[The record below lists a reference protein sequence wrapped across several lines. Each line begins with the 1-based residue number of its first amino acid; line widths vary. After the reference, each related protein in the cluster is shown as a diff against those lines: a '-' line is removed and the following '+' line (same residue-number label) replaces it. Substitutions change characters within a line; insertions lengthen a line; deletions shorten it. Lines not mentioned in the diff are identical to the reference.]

1 MLPCLLRMEGADSQ
15 NGAPG
20 WSGPLPEVGDLVAGK
35 YRVERRLARG
45 GMSAVYLARQEVLDR
60 PVALKILHPGPSDA
74 EEPEIFEE
82 RFGLEARTLAS
93 LRHPNIVVVYDY
105 GETGH
110 GSYYLAM
117 EYVDGLRL
125 TDLIRGTRL
134 DPARTVRLIRQVCEA
149 LAYAHRRGV
158 VHRDVKLSNVMVR
171 VDDSGD
177 EAVTVVD
184 FGLVKLMEVDSGL
197 TSAGLILGSPHFMA
211 PEQARG
217 GIVDH
222 RVDIYAVGVLVFC
235 CITGRYPFH
244 ARNAVGT
251 LHAHMHTP
259 PPKLVDAAPG
269 VPVPQVL
276 EQLVA
281 RCLAKA
287 PDDRYTSVDA
297 LLADL
302 RLDEVE
308 EVEDEITEVG
318 VEHTLKRAAI
328 VEDEPT
334 DQRRRAV
341 LWLLPLL
348 FVAFAGGLAWGAWTL
363 VGDAEPTEAAVVAPV
378 PDAEVDLV
386 PEPAEAEDPAP
397 EPPDP
402 APEAVEAV
410 ETTPSRAA
418 TTRRQPV
425 RRTAPVE
432 VADPVPEPV
441 EATPVPLEDPPE
453 PADEP
458 AAGEDP
464 WAPKSDLK
472 DPWAE

>member
-1 MLPCLLRMEGADSQ
+1 MEGTDSQ

-60 PVALKILHPGPSDA
+60 PVALKILHPGPGDA
-74 EEPEIFEE
+74 EEPETFEE
-82 RFGLEARTLAS
+82 RFALEARTLAS
-93 LRHPNIVVVYDY
+93 LRHPNIVVVHDY

-110 GSYYLAM
+110 GSFYLAM

-125 TDLIRGTRL
+125 TDLIRGTRIA
-134 DPARTVRLIRQVCEA
+134 PARTVRLIQQVSEA

-171 VDDSGD
+171 VDDQGV

-184 FGLVKLMEVDSGL
+184 FGLVKLMEVDTGL

-217 GIVDH
+217 GLVDH

-259 PPKLVDAAPG
+259 PPRLSDAAPEVDLPEG
-269 VPVPQVL
+269 L
-276 EQLVA
+276 ERLVA
-281 RCLAKA
+281 RCLSKV
-287 PDDRYTSVDA
+287 PDERYPNVEA

-302 RLDEVE
+302 VVDFE
-308 EVEDEITEVG
+308 EDDQDGPTEVG
-318 VEHTLKRAAI
+318 VEHTLKGLALVDDAPER
-328 VEDEPT
+328 D
-334 DQRRRAV
+334 RRI
-341 LWLLPLL
+341 WLLAPLL
-348 FVAFAGGLAWGAWTL
+348 LLATVVGAWLAWPG
-363 VGDAEPTEAAVVAPV
+363 GDEAVSEGPAATHVVEQPPPV
-378 PDAEVDLV
+378 E
-386 PEPAEAEDPAP
+386 PEP
-397 EPPDP
+397 
-402 APEAVEAV
+402 V
-410 ETTPSRAA
+410 
-418 TTRRQPV
+418 
-425 RRTAPVE
+425 VE
-432 VADPVPEPV
+432 VAAPTDAPPVVAAPAPAAKPAPRAAPKTTPTRSVRAPVQIADPVSEPI
-441 EATPVPLEDPPE
+441 EQPVSEPGPGTEPTSGELASED
-453 PADEP
+453 D
-458 AAGEDP
+458 

-472 DPWAE
+472 DPWSE